1 MPADKWYSNRVTENL
16 RREIL
21 WVITNKVSDPRL
33 PSMITVPS
41 INLAKDT
48 RNATIFISVFGSDE
62 EKKAAIE
69 VLNHAAPFIQKSV
82 ATRVKIKNFPR
93 FFFKI
98 DTAFEKQ
105 NSIESLLNQ
114 VKDDLERP
122 TESDS

>member
-21 WVITNKVSDPRL
+21 WVISNKVSDPRL
-33 PSMITVPS
+33 PSMVTVPS
-41 INLAKDT
+41 ISLARDT
-48 RNATIFISVFGSDE
+48 RNATVYISVLGTDE
-62 EKKAAIE
+62 EKKVAVE

-82 ATRVKIKNFPR
+82 SSRVKIKNFPR

-98 DTAFEKQ
+98 DEAFEKR
-105 NSIESLLNQ
+105 NSIESLLEQ

-122 TESDS
+122 TETD